1 MGQQKEEEKGTRDT
15 PILFSRPSQVTQEE
29 TPSILTAQK
38 ATVVSDRSDRIND
51 QEHKTTGEQK
61 ERDLLE
67 KNNPSATEK
76 KERGNNHHD

>member
-38 ATVVSDRSDRIND
+38 ATVVSDQSDRIND
-51 QEHKTTGEQK
+51 QEHKTTGERK
-61 ERDLLE
+61 EDLLE
-67 KNNPSATEK
+67 KNNPSVTK
-76 KERGNNHHD
+76 KRGNNHHD